1 LNLVPVQPSLFDA
14 NILSDLPA
22 LKRRAK
28 VIRTL
33 RVEDLLLALKFF
45 EQFPMSQRQYNSF
58 SEFWPHYVA
67 EHSNPRTRLL
77 HLIGTTIAIGSVVFL
92 IAIGKWW
99 LFPLALIPGYGAA
112 WIGHFFIEKNKPAT
126 FQYPL
131 WSFMGDYKMIW
142 MMLTGRMKTEVERS
156 GRKAGASPPSSP

>member
-1 LNLVPVQPSLFDA
+1 MDQP
-14 NILSDLPA
+14 
-22 LKRRAK
+22 R
-28 VIRTL
+28 
-33 RVEDLLLALKFF
+33 
-45 EQFPMSQRQYNSF
+45 YNSF

-67 EHSNPRTRLL
+67 EHSKPATRLL
-77 HLIGTTIAIGSVVFL
+77 HLIGTFVALGLVGYF

-99 LFPLALIPGYGAA
+99 LFPLALVPGYGAA

-142 MMLTGRMKTEVERS
+142 MMLTGRMKTEVERAE
-156 GRKAGASPPSSP
+156 GRAGASPGHSRQPR